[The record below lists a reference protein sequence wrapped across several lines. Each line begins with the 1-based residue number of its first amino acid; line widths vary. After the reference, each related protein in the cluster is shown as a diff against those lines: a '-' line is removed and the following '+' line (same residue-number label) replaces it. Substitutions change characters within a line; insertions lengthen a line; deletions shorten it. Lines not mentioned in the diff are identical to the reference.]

1 MNILVTGAS
10 GQLGLSVRDA
20 ANCSDNN
27 FIFSDIRAEGDVI
40 PLDITDAFAVGKVLK
55 DNEISAIVN
64 CAAYTDVNRAESE
77 PDVAEMVNCKAVGVL
92 AEAAAEAGALLVH
105 ISTDYVF
112 AGDSCRPYTEADA
125 TSPLGVYGRTK
136 LAGEKAI
143 ETSGCRY
150 LILRTSWLY
159 SNYGKNFYKTM
170 VNLTASKPVVKV
182 VSDQTGTPTWAS
194 DLAEAIVTIIDED
207 IPFESGVYH
216 YSNEGVCSWYDFA
229 KEICAGVG
237 HLCDVMPCR
246 SEDYPSPVR
255 RPHFSVLDKTRFK
268 ETFGIEIPHWR
279 ESLLSCIALQEI

>member
-27 FIFSDIRAEGDVI
+27 FVFSDIRAEGDVI
-40 PLDITDAFAVGKVLK
+40 PLDITDASAVSKVLK
-55 DNEISAIVN
+55 DNEISAVIN

-77 PDVAEMVNCKAVGVL
+77 PDVAELVNCKAAGVL

-112 AGDSCRPYTEADA
+112 PGDSCRPYTEADA

-143 ETSGCRY
+143 EASGCRY

-159 SNYGKNFYKTM
+159 SNYGNNFYKTM
-170 VNLTASKPVVKV
+170 LDLTASRPMVKV

-194 DLAEAIVTIIDED
+194 DLAEAIVTILDGNMS
-207 IPFESGVYH
+207 FESGVYH

-237 HLCDVMPCR
+237 YLCDVMPCR

-279 ESLLSCIALQEI
+279 ESLLSCIALQ

>member
-27 FIFSDIRAEGDVI
+27 FVFSDIRAEGDVI
-40 PLDITDAFAVGKVLK
+40 PLDITDASAVGKVLK
-55 DNEISAIVN
+55 DNEISAVIN

-77 PDVAEMVNCKAVGVL
+77 PDVAELVNCKAAGVL

-143 ETSGCRY
+143 EASGCRY

-170 VNLTASKPVVKV
+170 LDLTASRPVVKV

-194 DLAEAIVTIIDED
+194 DLAEAIVTILDGNMS
-207 IPFESGVYH
+207 FESGVYH

-237 HLCDVMPCR
+237 YLCDVMPCR

-279 ESLLSCIALQEI
+279 ESLLSCIALQ

>member
-27 FIFSDIRAEGDVI
+27 FIFSDIRAEGDAI
-40 PLDITDAFAVGKVLK
+40 PLDITDAFAVGKMLK
-55 DNEISAIVN
+55 DHGISAIVN

-77 PDVAEMVNCKAVGVL
+77 PDIADMVNCKAAGVL
-92 AEAAAEAGALLVH
+92 AEAASEAGALLVH

-112 AGDSCRPYTEADA
+112 AGDSCRPYTEADE

-143 ETSGCRY
+143 EASGCRY

-159 SNYGKNFYKTM
+159 SNYGENFYKTM
-170 VNLTASKPVVKV
+170 VDLTASRPVVKV

-194 DLAEAIVTIIDED
+194 DLAEAIVAILDGNLS
-207 IPFESGVYH
+207 FESGVYH

-268 ETFGIEIPHWR
+268 DTFGIEIPHWR
-279 ESLLSCIALQEI
+279 ESLLSCIALQ